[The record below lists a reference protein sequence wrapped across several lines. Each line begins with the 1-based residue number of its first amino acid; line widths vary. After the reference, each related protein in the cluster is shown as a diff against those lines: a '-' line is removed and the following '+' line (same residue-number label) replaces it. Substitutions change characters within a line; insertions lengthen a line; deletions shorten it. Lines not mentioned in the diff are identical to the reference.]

1 MNPFEAA
8 AQEIGKIAVEA
19 VKMEYAAQGH
29 KLTGALIDSIE
40 YQVRKTATGAA
51 VEGIMLDYG
60 IPVNTGV
67 TAEVVRRKL
76 YDPTRRTGAKTSK
89 YIAGLQLFAQL
100 RFRVGKKE
108 ALSIA
113 FAIAR
118 KHKKQGMPTR
128 GSRQFSKTG
137 RRTDAIGEG
146 LKKVNA
152 EIEKIISEVVT
163 GFTQELV
170 ISTFKKNLPK
180 VNITR

>member
-67 TAEVVRRKL
+67 TAERIP

-180 VNITR
+180 VNVKR

>member
-67 TAEVVRRKL
+67 TAERIP
-76 YDPTRRTGAKTSK
+76 YDPTRRTGAKVSK

-118 KHKKQGMPTR
+118 KHKQQGMPTR

-170 ISTFKKNLPK
+170 ISTFKKNLPNVK
-180 VNITR
+180 VNR

>member
-67 TAEVVRRKL
+67 TAERIP

-118 KHKKQGMPTR
+118 KHKQQGMPTR

-180 VNITR
+180 VNVQR

>member
-67 TAEVVRRKL
+67 TAERIP

>member
-67 TAEVVRRKL
+67 TAERIP

-180 VNITR
+180 VNIKR